1 MGSLNKKW
9 IHIAIGILLA
19 GAIIFCIG
27 ILQTRKTDAL
37 RDDPIYGD
45 WKVTRIV
52 TYEPMWRYGQQYLGS
67 ELGRTI
73 SITPDSISDSRLL
86 EEAKS
91 LGQVIYEFEY
101 DDYDRYKWNLA
112 DREEVR
118 SFQLRH
124 HLIIWDTGFSTEE
137 IYEYT
142 FYAKVT
148 PPDSYIM
155 DEFDILM
162 FEQNDTYYLLADFP
176 LGYYVLEREK
186 TQKSKDISGE
196 WMIDYLVSEKEGIVR
211 PNLDFMEEY
220 GKIYT
225 FEAGK
230 TAENGK
236 EFQASYVTHRANRV
250 EYEQENHI
258 PDGLGIK
265 NREITWIEVK
275 SDEQDALRIIP
286 INRQEALIGV
296 RERWYHARKFER
308 KKEYDLSPDDYFQD
322 CWKPVQLLYIEDK
335 GNQWTNWME
344 WLYDEP
350 LQPYGIQFYGSVFNG
365 LKMYRYTV
373 PQMEEQMMIPPNI
386 QMMLDTDKSYW
397 IAYQYIDRYLEIRDS
412 WMKFIILDEQTMI
425 CEYDGLW
432 YLVEKSDVNMK
443 EMLDYT
449 V

>member
-1 MGSLNKKW
+1 
-9 IHIAIGILLA
+9 
-19 GAIIFCIG
+19 
-27 ILQTRKTDAL
+27 
-37 RDDPIYGD
+37 
-45 WKVTRIV
+45 
-52 TYEPMWRYGQQYLGS
+52 
-67 ELGRTI
+67 
-73 SITPDSISDSRLL
+73 
-86 EEAKS
+86 
-91 LGQVIYEFEY
+91 
-101 DDYDRYKWNLA
+101 
-112 DREEVR
+112 
-118 SFQLRH
+118 
-124 HLIIWDTGFSTEE
+124 
-137 IYEYT
+137 
-142 FYAKVT
+142 
-148 PPDSYIM
+148 
-155 DEFDILM
+155 M
-162 FEQNDTYYLLADFP
+162 FEQNHTYYLLANFP
-176 LGYYVLEREK
+176 LGYYILEREK

-211 PNLDFMEEY
+211 PNLDFLEEY

-225 FEAGK
+225 FETGK
-230 TAENGK
+230 TAENEK
-236 EFQASYVTHRANRV
+236 EFQASYVTHRENRV

-286 INRQEALIGV
+286 INRREALIGV
-296 RERWYHARKFER
+296 RERWYHARKFEQ
-308 KKEYDLSPDDYFQD
+308 KKEYDLSPDNYFQD

-335 GNQWTNWME
+335 GKQWTNWMD

-350 LQPYGIQFYGSVFNG
+350 LQPYGIQFYGSIFNE

-373 PQMEEQMMIPPNI
+373 PQMEEQMIIPPNV

-397 IAYQYIDRYLEIRDS
+397 VAYQYIDRYLEIRDS

-443 EMLDYT
+443 EMVDYT